1 MKKTF
6 PAHFES
12 LDAIREFV
20 AVAARLAGLDE
31 REIYNVQLAADE
43 AASNIV
49 EHAYAGI
56 SDGKIEISTK
66 VLDAGLQITLRD
78 QGKPF
83 DPEEI
88 EEPDVDAALEDRTV
102 GGLGLFFMRKLMDE
116 LQFSYAPET
125 GNTLTMLKRLPAS
138 PGPRK
143 TRLPN
148 WRALLFGLGDHILA
162 ATSFSVQRDLLLETI
177 SRLIADAEV
186 SLWLNEPYF
195 HLPDWM
201 ESIFP
206 PAPLTE
212 SMRNVHETGKT
223 VHHGSAENL
232 SLTIPLRREQ
242 IGLGVIEVRH
252 RNGQKFS
259 RRERDILE
267 GLAQIASISLFA
279 WHLGVIDRW
288 RLGQL
293 GLVRT
298 VSAQIANEAD
308 LDTLARRVT
317 RLIQSTFKY
326 YYVAIFTLEP
336 NKTVL
341 TFRSSAGGSGGK
353 MPLLGI
359 SVELGQGLVGS
370 AALGEQICVDD
381 VRNEPRFRYID
392 RLPETQS
399 ELVIPLKVE
408 ERVVGVLDLQSQ
420 VLSAFHARDL
430 LVLRALADNIAIAVE
445 GAQLY
450 SDLRHQADQLKVVAE
465 VSKQITSI
473 LNLRD
478 LMDKVAAIIHHQFA
492 YPHVHLFTVH
502 PNRRQIHYEAGSGA
516 RSSAL
521 EGYVLALDDPDGIVP
536 WVARNGLPVLA
547 NDVEKEPRYRPSLLP
562 PANTRSELTVPLVF
576 DGQVYGVLD
585 VQSDRVDAFT
595 QQDALLFETLADAI
609 AGAIRNADL
618 YRSEQWRRQVGDSLR
633 EVAVLL
639 SANASLEQVLE
650 AILTELERNLPA
662 DISVIWLLD
671 EDDIYCAA
679 VHGAKASELEYTRR
693 NVPEAADWLAAA
705 LLASGPVVRKSTDR
719 RGPVSFAARLEPGH
733 SGISVPLQI
742 GGQSVGVLTL
752 SHHTPGRYGH
762 EAQDMV
768 TTFASYA
775 AVAIENA
782 RLYDTAQEQAYASA
796 ALLQVAQ
803 AVVSLSDLDE
813 ILGTIV
819 RTMPIL
825 VGVQRA
831 AVYRWDAAV
840 GLFHPEQAY
849 GIPAEQRPMVWRT
862 LKASEFPMLGAALE
876 RGQTVLCQAE
886 GGALGPENWLSAHPC
901 SEEALEAVTYSD
913 DRLLVALPLM
923 LKGETFG
930 VFLVE
935 ETTGGRRFRSRRIEI
950 LNGVAQQMALAM
962 QNDLFQKETV
972 SRERLEMEVQLA
984 RQIQQTFVPEHL
996 PSIAGWDVAA
1006 RWRTARQVGGD
1017 FYDIIE
1023 LPGERL
1029 GLFIADVAD
1038 KGMPA
1043 ALFMALTR
1051 TLMRAAV
1058 LQTDSPAEVL
1068 RHVNDL
1074 LYPDCEQGMFVTAVY
1089 GVLDLKTGRFT
1100 YANAGHNPPLY
1111 VISPASLAG
1120 DGVIGRLTRTGIA
1133 LGVLEHAAMSERSL
1147 DLLPGQTLLLYTDGV
1162 TEAFS
1167 PAGEIYD
1174 EQRLTQV
1181 VSASVSASAEALL
1194 DEIDTSVCAFIADA
1208 PVSDDITML
1217 AVRRG

>member
-1 MKKTF
+1 MKKNF
-6 PAHFES
+6 PAQFEA
-12 LDAIREFV
+12 LDAIRDFV
-20 AVAARLAGLDE
+20 AAAARLAGLDE

-49 EHAYAGI
+49 EHAYHGV
-56 SDGKIEISTK
+56 SDGEIEIATE
-66 VLDAGLQITLRD
+66 VVDAGLQIVIRD
-78 QGKPF
+78 HGKPF
-83 DPEEI
+83 DPEAI
-88 EEPDVDAALEDRTV
+88 EEPDLDAALEDRV
-102 GGLGLFFMRKLMDE
+102 IGGLGLLFMRKLMDE

-125 GNTLTMLKRLPAS
+125 GNTLTMLKRLPQ
-138 PGPRK
+138 GRGQRK
-143 TRLPN
+143 TRLRN
-148 WRALLFGLGDHILA
+148 WRTLLFGVGDHILA
-162 ATSFSVQRDLLLETI
+162 ATTFPVQRDLLLETI
-177 SRLIADAEV
+177 SRLIEDAEV

-195 HLPDWM
+195 HLPDWT
-201 ESIFP
+201 ENTFP
-206 PAPLTE
+206 PAPPTE
-212 SMRNVHETGKT
+212 WMRAVYETGKT
-223 VHHGSAENL
+223 ASQQQEESF
-232 SLTIPLRREQ
+232 SLAIPLRHEQ
-242 IGLGVIEVRH
+242 VGLGVIEVR
-252 RNGQKFS
+252 RQNGKKIS
-259 RRERDILE
+259 RREQDILE

-279 WHLGVIDRW
+279 WHLVVVDRW

-298 VSAQIANEAD
+298 VSAQIANESD

-326 YYVAIFTLEP
+326 YYVAIFTLER
-336 NKTVL
+336 NQTLL

-353 MPLLGI
+353 APVLGVA
-359 SVELGQGLVGS
+359 VELGQGLVGS
-370 AALGEQICVDD
+370 AATTGEQICVDD
-381 VRNEPRFRYID
+381 VRNEPRFRYVD
-392 RLPETQS
+392 SLPETQS
-399 ELVIPLKVE
+399 EVVIPLKVE

-420 VLSAFHARDL
+420 ELNAFHARDL

-516 RSSAL
+516 RSGAL

-547 NDVEKEPRYRPSLLP
+547 NDVEREPRYRPSLLP
-562 PANTRSELTVPLVF
+562 PANTRSELTMPLVF

-585 VQSDRVDAFT
+585 VQSDQVNAFT
-595 QQDALLFETLADAI
+595 QQDMMLFETLADAI

-662 DISVIWLLD
+662 DISSIWLLD
-671 EDDIYCAA
+671 DDEIYCAA
-679 VHGAKASELEYTRR
+679 VHGAKAADLERTRR
-693 NVPEAADWLAAA
+693 NMPEAAAWLAAA
-705 LLASGPVVRKSTDR
+705 LTARAPMVRKADEGM
-719 RGPVSFAARLEPGH
+719 GPAALAAGLERDN
-733 SGISVPLQI
+733 SGISVPLRI
-742 GGQSVGVLTL
+742 AGQSVGVLTL
-752 SHHTPGRYGH
+752 THHTPGRYGH

-782 RLYDTAQEQAYASA
+782 RLYDSAQEQAYASA

-825 VGVQRA
+825 IGAQRA
-831 AVYRWDAAV
+831 AIYRWEAAT
-840 GLFHPEQAY
+840 GLFHPQQAY
-849 GIPAEQRPMVWRT
+849 GIPADVRPQVWRT
-862 LKASEFPMLGAALE
+862 LRAGEFPLLAAALE
-876 RGQTVLCQAE
+876 RGQPILCAD
-886 GGALGPENWLSAHPC
+886 AHLGPENWLNMLPC
-901 SEEALEAVTYSD
+901 ADEALEAVTYGEE
-913 DRLLVALPLM
+913 RLLVALPLM
-923 LKGETFG
+923 VKGEIFG

-935 ETTGGRRFRSRRIEI
+935 ETTGGRRFRSRRLEI
-950 LNGVAQQMALAM
+950 LSGVAQQVALAM
-962 QNDLFQKETV
+962 QNDLFQQETV
-972 SRERLEMEVQLA
+972 MRERLEMEVQLA
-984 RQIQQTFVPEHL
+984 RQIQQAFVPEHL
-996 PSIAGWDVAA
+996 PSLPGWDISA

-1017 FYDIIE
+1017 FYDILE
-1023 LPGERL
+1023 LPGERV

-1058 LQTDSPAEVL
+1058 RQTDSPAEVL
-1068 RHVNDL
+1068 RQVNDL

-1089 GVLDLKTGRFT
+1089 GVLELKTGRFT
-1100 YANAGHNPPLY
+1100 YANAGHNPPFH
-1111 VISPASLAG
+1111 IAG
-1120 DGVIGRLTRTGIA
+1120 EGVVVERLTRTGIA
-1133 LGVLEHAAMSERSL
+1133 LGVVEHAAMRESSI

-1167 PAGEIYD
+1167 PAGEIY
-1174 EQRLTQV
+1174 EEARLLQV
-1181 VSASVSASAEALL
+1181 VSGSRSGSAEALL
-1194 DEIDTSVCAFIADA
+1194 DEIDAAVCAFIADA
-1208 PVSDDITML
+1208 PISDDITLL
-1217 AVRRG
+1217 AVRRLEG